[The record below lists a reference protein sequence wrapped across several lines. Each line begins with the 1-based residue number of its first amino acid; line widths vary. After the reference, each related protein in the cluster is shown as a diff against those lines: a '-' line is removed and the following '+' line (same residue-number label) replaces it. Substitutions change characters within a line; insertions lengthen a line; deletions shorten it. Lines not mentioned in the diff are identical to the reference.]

1 MASVLELILRSRKE
15 GDAAKK
21 TEDELKRLEKASG
34 SAAAAAKKL
43 NLGMLAVEGAV
54 ITAGMSFL
62 KSIPAILDQGVEIE
76 RAETALI
83 AYSGSA
89 EEAAR
94 TIDLMKDAAGGAMSR
109 MDAMRN
115 ATRLLSMGLASTA
128 DEAAK
133 MTEVAITLGS
143 TMGKGP
149 QAALEDFS
157 LMLAN
162 QSIPRLDTFGIA
174 GAKVREIMQDLAD
187 KGIAP
192 TDRQTR
198 FLIATMEVAEEK
210 MALLEEAG
218 YQATSSVDRLKAV
231 VEDTKTTV
239 ISWLADGLMPWI
251 DGLLALRD
259 AHFEHEEAIIRST
272 GSYQE
277 YITEYE
283 RIHSGL
289 PVYAR
294 AIGALTEEEWAA
306 ARAMDG
312 MTAAAERYAIQA
324 GITIGASEDMAAA
337 NTAVALSLGDIT
349 QAELAR
355 EAMSAL
361 NTVMKE
367 QGELTPGLEMQYR
380 DLAANIAGMDDDA
393 IDAQLDLFRLNAEF
407 EKTGKLGEYIA
418 GIENLGSAIG
428 VLPDYKYIKI
438 VTEFE
443 TTGTPMGP
451 GMYQHGG
458 SFTVKGP
465 PGPDR
470 VPVGFWA
477 TAGERVT
484 ITPAGQVDNSRN
496 MGPITIN
503 VQGGAGGI
511 ETGMAMEDSL
521 LRVLEEL
528 I

>member
-34 SAAAAAKKL
+34 GAAAAAKKL
-43 NLGMLAVEGAV
+43 NLGMLAVQGAV

-62 KSIPAILDQGVEIE
+62 KSIPAIIDQGVEID

-94 TIDLMKDAAGGAMSR
+94 TVELMKDAADGAMSR

-115 ATRLLSMGLASTA
+115 ATRLLSMGLASSA

-174 GAKVREIMQDLAD
+174 GAKVREIMADLAA

-210 MALLEEAG
+210 MGLLEDAG
-218 YQATSSVDRLKAV
+218 YDATSSVDRLKATI
-231 VEDTKTTV
+231 EDVKDAAIT
-239 ISWLADGLMPWI
+239 WLADGLMPII
-251 DGLLALRD
+251 DGVYALND
-259 AHFEHEEAIIRST
+259 AIAEHDETMIYGLDTYA
-272 GSYQE
+272 
-277 YITEYE
+277 EYE
-283 RIHSGL
+283 AEYRRLHKVLDAFGVPL
-289 PVYAR
+289 GMLNV
-294 AIGALTEEEWAA
+294 GQWEA
-306 ARAMDG
+306 ARAAGATTEAVGGLENALLGAAGAGDG
-312 MTAAAERYAIQA
+312 LAEANMAI
-324 GITIGASEDMAAA
+324 
-337 NTAVALSLGDIT
+337 ALSLSEVT
-349 QAELAR
+349 QATLAK
-355 EAMSAL
+355 EAMDEL
-361 NTVMKE
+361 NEAWKTGSIDADEYQTLFQEV
-367 QGELTPGLEMQYR
+367 GT
-380 DLAANIAGMDDDA
+380 NIAGLDQDS
-393 IDAQLDLFRLNAEF
+393 IDAQLALFNLNQKFSETDDVDGYVAAIRDLGLE
-407 EKTGKLGEYIA
+407 
-418 GIENLGSAIG
+418 IG
-428 VLPDYKYIKI
+428 ALPDYKKIKI
-438 VTEFE
+438 ELLIE
-443 TTGTPMGP
+443 RLEEEE
-451 GMYQHGG
+451 GMFQRGG
-458 SFTVKGP
+458 SFIVRGP

-470 VPVGFWA
+470 VPVRFMA

-484 ITPAGQVDNSRN
+484 VTPVSQTTTTDNRQFFPGAQMN
-496 MGPITIN
+496 FDRPIDEE
-503 VQGGAGGI
+503 V
-511 ETGMAMEDSL
+511 L
-521 LRVLEEL
+521 LEQIRR
-528 I
+528 IAS